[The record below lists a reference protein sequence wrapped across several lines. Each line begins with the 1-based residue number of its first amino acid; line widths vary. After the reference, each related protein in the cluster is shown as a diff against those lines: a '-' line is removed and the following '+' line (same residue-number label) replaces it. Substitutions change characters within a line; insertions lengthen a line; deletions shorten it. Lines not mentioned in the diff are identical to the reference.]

1 MSYAP
6 TYLSANSAGER
17 ETVFAAPSVK
27 LITFWLPVA
36 LFAFALFAAEHS
48 TFYATPGFK
57 DSSARPDLA
66 VEIGGSSLLRQLGYV
81 SLGAIGAAFLLAR
94 SPLKLTLNWK
104 LLLLALCG
112 VSWLLLSMVWADN
125 SLLSLKR
132 SMVPVM
138 IFLGSLGLAKHWQP
152 RQLCLFTVVLTSGF
166 LLWGVL
172 AELSYGTFLH
182 GANYAFGGTLHPNN
196 QAINCAALC
205 LAAASLYCGTAPGT
219 RGLSRPLWLAVFL
232 VGLVLL
238 FLTGSRTTT
247 VAFLAAMGVFW
258 IMGASRPAILW
269 FAWGLIT
276 VGACLGAYA
285 VEYQARS
292 SQAMLELVKMGR
304 EQDTEE
310 VASLTG
316 RIPIWAE
323 VVQDIAKRPLLGYG
337 NGAFWTPQR
346 VLEYSY
352 IHHWEFNH
360 AHSVYFETLLNIG
373 AIGLAVGIATILY
386 ARRSAARAFRA
397 TADPCYRFFTAV
409 LVLALLHG
417 FLDSNF
423 VRGGFASMLALM
435 CVSMMI
441 FHSEPATDA

>member
-1 MSYAP
+1 MQ
-6 TYLSANSAGER
+6 L
-17 ETVFAAPSVK
+17 V
-27 LITFWLPVA
+27 TFWLPLM

-104 LLLLALCG
+104 LLLLTVCG
-112 VSWLLLSMVWADN
+112 VGWLLLSMVWADN
-125 SLLSLKR
+125 SGLSLKR
-132 SMVPVM
+132 SMVPLM
-138 IFLGSLGLAKHWQP
+138 ILLSALGLAKHWQP
-152 RQLCLFTVVLTSGF
+152 RQLCVFTVVLTSGF

-172 AELSYGTFLH
+172 AECSYGTFLR
-182 GANYAFGGTLHPNN
+182 GPNYAFGGTLHPNN

-205 LAAASLYCGTAPGT
+205 LASASLFCGTAAGT
-219 RGLSRPLWLAVFL
+219 RSRSRQLWLVMFV
-232 VGLVLL
+232 VGFVLL
-238 FLTGSRTTT
+238 LLTGSRTTT
-247 VAFLAAMGVFW
+247 TAFLVALGVFW
-258 IMGASRPAILW
+258 MMGATRPAILW
-269 FAWGLIT
+269 IAGALIT
-276 VGACLGAYA
+276 FGACFA
-285 VEYQARS
+285 VYTVANQARS

-304 EQDTEE
+304 EQETED

-316 RIPIWAE
+316 RVPIWTE
-323 VVQDIAKRPLLGYG
+323 VAKDIAKRPLLGYG
-337 NGAFWTPQR
+337 NGAFWTPKR

-360 AHSVYFETLLNIG
+360 AHSVYLETLLNIG
-373 AIGLAVGIATILY
+373 AIGLALGVVTILY
-386 ARRSAARAFRA
+386 SRRLAARAFRA
-397 TADPCYRFFTAV
+397 TADPSYRFFTAV
-409 LVLALLHG
+409 LVLALMHG

-423 VRGGFASMLALM
+423 VRGGFGSMLALI

-441 FHSEPATDA
+441 FHSESATDA

>member
-6 TYLSANSAGER
+6 TYLSAESALGLEA
-17 ETVFAAPSVK
+17 TSGLPGAK
-27 LITFWLPVA
+27 LLKFWLPVA

-66 VEIGGSSLLRQLGYV
+66 VEVGGSNLLRQLGYV
-81 SLGAIGAAFLLAR
+81 SLGSIGAAFLLAR
-94 SPLKLTLNWK
+94 SPLKLSMNWK

-112 VSWLLLSMVWADN
+112 VGWLLLSMVWADN
-125 SLLSLKR
+125 SGLSLKR
-132 SMVPVM
+132 SMVPLM

-172 AELSYGTFLH
+172 AELSYGTFLR
-182 GANYAFGGTLHPNN
+182 GANYTFGGTLHPNN

-205 LAAASLYCGTAPGT
+205 LASASLYCGAAGT
-219 RGLSRPLWLAVFL
+219 RGWWRQLWMVTF
-232 VGLVLL
+232 VIGFVLL
-238 FLTGSRTTT
+238 MLTGSRTTT
-247 VAFLAAMGVFW
+247 AAFLVALGVFW
-258 IMGASRPAILW
+258 MMGASRPAIFW
-269 FAWGLIT
+269 MAGALIT
-276 VGACLGAYA
+276 FGACFA
-285 VEYQARS
+285 VYTIENEARS
-292 SQAMLELVKMGR
+292 GQAMLELVKMGR
-304 EQDTEE
+304 EQETEDI
-310 VASLTG
+310 ASLTG
-316 RIPIWAE
+316 RIPIWTE
-323 VVQDIAKRPLLGYG
+323 VVKDIAKRPLLGYG
-337 NGAFWTPQR
+337 NGAFWTPKR

-360 AHSVYFETLLNIG
+360 AHSVYLETMLNIG
-373 AIGLAVGIATILY
+373 AIGLTVGIVTILF
-386 ARRSAARAFRA
+386 ARRSAARAYRA
-397 TADPCYRFFTAV
+397 TADPSYRFFTAV
-409 LVLALLHG
+409 LVMALLHG